1 MNDKEKCSAI
11 NLPYFTPFLRS
22 LDESTFRTEIYPE
35 IEFMMKRNASLVP
48 VIGETL
54 ASLTFTFT
62 PELVTLATTHLFTDE
77 YMTKEDLIQVLK
89 TYFSKLASKL
99 RSKEAFNVLI
109 QDFLLKRFI
118 QTRNTGLNANQRMAF
133 IRSLSSVLQ
142 ATSNK
147 ELIDQDVIRNVLNA
161 AIEFFF
167 L

>member
-1 MNDKEKCSAI
+1 MNKKHHDSKRLQTLCSKFNELVMNDKEKCSAI

-89 TYFSKLASKL
+89 TYFSKLAS
-99 RSKEAFNVLI
+99 
-109 QDFLLKRFI
+109 
-118 QTRNTGLNANQRMAF
+118 
-133 IRSLSSVLQ
+133 
-142 ATSNK
+142 
-147 ELIDQDVIRNVLNA
+147 
-161 AIEFFF
+161 
-167 L
+167 